1 MKAPSSTLVV
11 DAAVLVAAARGRRSG
26 ALLMAAQ
33 GAALVTTD
41 RVVHEARRRIAL
53 GLKRPDLLAI
63 VDALVAEMTVVPV
76 AALTPL
82 LTKSEIALRNAVASR
97 NGSIK
102 DAHVLA
108 LAWSVDA
115 DIWTTDRDFAGS
127 GVASWST
134 PNLMRGLAA
143 SGAARWPMT

>member
-1 MKAPSSTLVV
+1 MKAPSSTLVL
-11 DAAVLVAAARGRRSG
+11 DAAVLVAAARGRSSG
-26 ALLMAAQ
+26 AVLAAA
-33 GAALVTTD
+33 GAAVLVTTD

-63 VDALVAEMTVVPV
+63 VDGLVAEMTVVPV
-76 AALTPL
+76 AALMPF
-82 LTKSEIALRNAVASR
+82 LTQSEITLKDAVASR

-127 GVASWST
+127 GVAAWST
-134 PNLMRGLAA
+134 PNLIRGLAE
-143 SGAARWPMT
+143 AAKDHT